1 MREERKEQ
9 TPKVSGHGKVE
20 LMPDEVEIV
29 FFLQQQ
35 DKPFVRAQAKVK
47 ARSGELEKMVADF
60 GLPRTALQT
69 MRFETGK
76 AMEPGFFHAKMKG
89 YLCSCEA
96 KLVFALETG
105 LLDAVL
111 KKLAESVEEMPYEI
125 RYRLRDERIEQ
136 ANLMGLAAADARRK
150 AEQLEEGLG
159 ARLGEIAQVE
169 YERAPHRD
177 FPYYALC
184 EERSSVRS
192 RFAGV
197 MDMIM
202 PWEDEDVVHGGRRGD
217 DGPARKHEGAQG
229 SYVPQPVRLEAE
241 VKVEWYVERGIS
253 LADSR

>member
-1 MREERKEQ
+1 MREERIEQ
-9 TPKVSGHGKVE
+9 TLKVSGHGKVE

-35 DKPFVRAQAKVK
+35 DKSFVKAQAKVK
-47 ARSGELEKMVADF
+47 ARFGELEKMVADF

-69 MRFETGK
+69 
-76 AMEPGFFHAKMKG
+76 
-89 YLCSCEA
+89 
-96 KLVFALETG
+96 
-105 LLDAVL
+105 
-111 KKLAESVEEMPYEI
+111 LAESVEEMPYEI

-136 ANLMGLAAADARRK
+136 ANLLGLAAADARRK
-150 AEQLEEGLG
+150 AEQLAEGLG
-159 ARLGEIAQVE
+159 ARLGEIAHVE

-177 FPYYALC
+177 FPYYAHRA
-184 EERSSVRS
+184 ERSRVASH
-192 RFAGV
+192 FAGV

-217 DGPARKHEGAQG
+217 DGPGQKHEGAQG

-241 VKVEWYVERGIS
+241 VKVEWYFERGIS

>member
-9 TPKVSGHGKVE
+9 TLKVSGHGKVE

-35 DKPFVRAQAKVK
+35 DKSFVRAQEKVK

-69 MRFETGK
+69 LRFETGK

-96 KLVFALETG
+96 KL
-105 LLDAVL
+105 
-111 KKLAESVEEMPYEI
+111 AESVEEMPYEI

-136 ANLMGLAAADARRK
+136 ANLLGLAAADARRK
-150 AEQLEEGLG
+150 AEQLAEGLG
-159 ARLGEIAQVE
+159 ARLGEIAHVE

-177 FPYYALC
+177 FPYYAHRA
-184 EERSSVRS
+184 ERSRVASH
-192 RFAGV
+192 FAGV

-217 DGPARKHEGAQG
+217 DGPGQKHEGAQG

-241 VKVEWYVERGIS
+241 VKVEWYFERGIS

>member
-9 TPKVSGHGKVE
+9 TLKVSGHGKVE

-35 DKPFVRAQAKVK
+35 DKSFVRAQEKVK

-69 MRFETGK
+69 LRFETGK

-96 KLVFALETG
+96 KL
-105 LLDAVL
+105 
-111 KKLAESVEEMPYEI
+111 AESVEEMPYEI

-136 ANLMGLAAADARRK
+136 ANLLGLAAADARRK
-150 AEQLEEGLG
+150 AEQLAEGLG

>member
-1 MREERKEQ
+1 MREERIEQ
-9 TPKVSGHGKVE
+9 TLKVSGHGKVE

-35 DKPFVRAQAKVK
+35 DKSFVKAQAKVK
-47 ARSGELEKMVADF
+47 ARFGELEKMVADF

-69 MRFETGK
+69 LRFETGK
-76 AMEPGFFHAKMKG
+76 AVEPSFFGTKMKR

-111 KKLAESVEEMPYEI
+111 EKLAESVEEMPYEI

-136 ANLMGLAAADARRK
+136 ANLLGLAAADARRK
-150 AEQLEEGLG
+150 AEQLAEGLG
-159 ARLGEIAQVE
+159 ARLGEIAHVE

-177 FPYYALC
+177 FPYYAHRA
-184 EERSSVRS
+184 ERSRVASH
-192 RFAGV
+192 FAGV

-217 DGPARKHEGAQG
+217 DGPGQKHEGAQG

-241 VKVEWYVERGIS
+241 VKVEWYFERGIS